1 MSGTTRSGSQA
12 IDRALAVLGRF
23 EGDRALGLTDLATES
38 GLPLSTTHRIVGALC
53 RNGYLVRDADAY
65 RIGPRVQALVHR
77 SDPVVDEVMPQLYA
91 VAAGVGLAVSLG
103 VQGRS
108 TVVRVA
114 SARPPVEHSA
124 CQLPAEREPL
134 HATAMGKVL
143 LAFSPEGPA
152 AAVRRLGELESFTA
166 RTSTSYAELVAQLA
180 EVRRRGFASADAERV
195 DGVRE
200 IAVPVLGSGG
210 VVAALGVRAR
220 SKRLTDELAVR
231 VLPPL
236 RHAATEVGKRIQVL
250 DRVG

>member
-65 RIGPRVQALVHR
+65 RVGPRVQALVHR
-77 SDPVVDEVMPQLYA
+77 SDSAVDEVMPQLYA